1 VNLLD
6 LGAVAILVAAVAL
19 GAGAGFFPQLFG
31 MSGAVAGF
39 GLAIL
44 AASAFQPYLVTI
56 EQPLRAVLAL
66 AGLIT
71 LILLGESTGT
81 ILGAR
86 VRASMRDRFLSTV
99 DLAGGALIGLAQGIG
114 VLWIAGGLLSAG
126 AIPQMQPAARQSVIL
141 RAVDSTLPEPEGVAA
156 DLVGLLAPTDL
167 PDLFAGLEP
176 PPAPPLNLPSS
187 SRARTL
193 AASAVQSTVRVMG
206 FGCGREQLGSGFF
219 VADHGV
225 VTNAHVVAGVDSVSI
240 DAGGRT
246 FSASIVLYDPKQ
258 DVAVLRVPGTSRPA
272 LRLADQ
278 TPQRGTDAVALG
290 YPGGGPLALVPAVVT
305 QAFDAA
311 GPDIYE
317 QGSTSR
323 QIVELRA
330 DVRRGDSGGPLIVA
344 PGVAGGIVF
353 GASRTNAAVGYAIA
367 ANSVAD
373 KIHRAADD
381 VRTVSSGACLP

>member
-1 VNLLD
+1 MNLLD
-6 LGAVAILVAAVAL
+6 LGAVAILVVAVAL

-31 MSGAVAGF
+31 LAGAVAGF
-39 GLAIL
+39 GVALL
-44 AASAFQPYLVTI
+44 AASVLQSYLVTI

-66 AGLIT
+66 AGLVS
-71 LILLGESTGT
+71 LILVGESTGT

-86 VRASMRDRFLSTV
+86 VRAAMRDRILSTF

-114 VLWIAGGLLSAG
+114 VLWIAGGLLTAG
-126 AIPQMQPAARQSVIL
+126 AVPQVQPAARESLIL
-141 RAVDSTLPEPEGVAA
+141 RAIDSTLPDPGGVAT

-193 AASAVQSTVRVMG
+193 AASAVQSTVRVTG

-219 VADHGV
+219 VADHAV

-240 DAGGRT
+240 DSGGRA
-246 FSASIVLYDPKQ
+246 FSATLVLYDPRQ
-258 DVAVLRVPGTSRPA
+258 DIAVLRVPETSQPA
-272 LRLADQ
+272 LRLAGQ
-278 TPQRGTDAVALG
+278 TPERGTDAVALG
-290 YPGGGPLALVPAVVT
+290 FPGGGPLVFVRAVVT

-311 GPDIYE
+311 GPDIYSR
-317 QGSTSR
+317 GSTSR

-330 DVRRGDSGGPLIVA
+330 DVQRGDSGGPLIVA

-353 GASRTNAAVGYAIA
+353 GASRTNAAVGYAIS
-367 ANSVAD
+367 ANSVATE
-373 KIHRAADD
+373 IRQATGNVGA
-381 VRTVSSGACLP
+381 VSSGACLP